1 MIKKYLLIMCIAF
14 IVAAGVYYFSGT
26 DKDIH
31 QVQTDG
37 QVVHVTP
44 VGTHSNNNVMLTLFS
59 LQTKQY
65 WQIQLPDS
73 TAKAPLTELKESN
86 GIHLATGRYQDG
98 DEYGVVSV
106 EYDKITP
113 LNLGKKSGEM
123 VFTAPFA
130 VSNQGSGIF
139 WYLGLFQLN
148 TSTAVIKQIDT
159 IFLGDRII
167 IKGLQPD
174 EPFDVTSSVQVTF
187 YHYGPKQSMAETPSE
202 LVEQHIKVSMAG
214 FAK

>member
-1 MIKKYLLIMCIAF
+1 MCITI
-14 IVAAGVYYFSGT
+14 IVAASVNYFSVT
-26 DKDIH
+26 DHDIQ
-31 QVQTDG
+31 QVQTYG
-37 QVVHVTP
+37 QVAP
-44 VGTHSNNNVMLTLFS
+44 VGTLSNSNVMLALFS

-73 TAKAPLTELKESN
+73 TAKAALTELKESN
-86 GIHLATGRYQDG
+86 GVHLATGKYQDG

-113 LNLGKKSGEM
+113 LNLGNTGDEM

-159 IFLGDRII
+159 IFIGDRII
-167 IKGLQPD
+167 IKALQPD
-174 EPFDVTSSVQVTF
+174 EPFDVTSSVQVTY